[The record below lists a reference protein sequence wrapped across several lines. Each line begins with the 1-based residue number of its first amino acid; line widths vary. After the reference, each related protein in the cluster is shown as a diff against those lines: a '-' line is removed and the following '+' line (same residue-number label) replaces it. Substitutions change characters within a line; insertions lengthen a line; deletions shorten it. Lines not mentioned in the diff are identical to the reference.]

1 VSRDLQAAR
10 LRSEDHV
17 CRLEAHRA
25 VLVAVTEGVI
35 VGFVDAELQPQ
46 EDVGSYRLP
55 ASTATSGN

>member
-1 VSRDLQAAR
+1 